1 MSKKFAITII
11 EAPDQN
17 QRENPNNQFSNSE
30 PMTFTQ
36 KVEYVKS
43 IDMTNN
49 KQQTAVEILCG
60 KLAMKL
66 GMPQAITFYIDHQ
79 EEIKEAKEME
89 KERTINFTE
98 DWYFNGPLL
107 GEGID
112 VKNTIEQH
120 FNNTYGGGE
129 Q

>member
-1 MSKKFAITII
+1 MSKKFSITII